1 MSTGIP
7 EEIMTFGK
15 ELEKL
20 ACSKGLYTQKE
31 IADACGLTQGYVSR
45 LFNGVC
51 SPSGA
56 VMVQLWLVLGTD
68 MQFFAKHIGG
78 KKGKPR

>member
-1 MSTGIP
+1 
-7 EEIMTFGK
+7 MTFGK

-31 IADACGLTQGYVSR
+31 IADATGLTQGYVSR
-45 LFNGVC
+45 LLNGVC
-51 SPSGA
+51 KNPSGT
-56 VMVQLWLVLGTD
+56 VMVQLWRVLGTD
-68 MQFFAKHIGG
+68 MNFFAKHIGG